1 MKNRKKSEVR
11 RPKTS
16 RLAHVT
22 STVVTIPA
30 AIDSEERED
39 ARDTIAKERVNE
51 EDELLRKIIPLK
63 EPGKEIEAGL
73 GLAELETLRSLLVK
87 HPDHFQT
94 LLAIAQGQEAN
105 DPAGIKFLIHCAFLR
120 KDGSINQCVR
130 DVLISA
136 YQNPSGEGPVLVNPF
151 KLDNQQQAEMLERLI
166 AGNSRRLLKWFREGD
181 DDLTPP

>member
-1 MKNRKKSEVR
+1 MNPRKKPDDR

-16 RLAHVT
+16 RLASVT
-22 STVVTIPA
+22 STVVKMPATIGLK
-30 AIDSEERED
+30 ERED
-39 ARDTIAKERVNE
+39 ARDTNAKEGMNE
-51 EDELLRKIIPLK
+51 EDELLRKVIPLK
-63 EPGKEIEAGL
+63 EPGKEIAAGL

-94 LLAIAQGQEAN
+94 LLAIAQGQEPN
-105 DPAGIKFLIHCAFLR
+105 DPAGITFLIHCAFLK
-120 KDGSINQCVR
+120 KDGSINQCTR

-166 AGNSRRLLKWFREGD
+166 AGNSRRLLEWFRDGD
-181 DDLTPP
+181 NDLTPP